1 MNFSNSHLGEAL
13 DMYSIE
19 TVSVPGCSC
28 VFGRY
33 VASLYIEK
41 EGRSK
46 WNCAR
51 LVKMIIL
58 GKEKEY

>member
-51 LVKMIIL
+51 LVKVVIL
-58 GKEKEY
+58 DTENEY